1 MVCREEESGKTFVE
15 LVLPGTERAG
25 EKVTNRQGWIHGSG
39 IASSVLRCSVLNPS
53 ANLGW

>member
-53 ANLGW
+53 AKLGW